1 MENVLRT
8 RQIVNIG
15 QILDRLQH
23 VRKTSRGW
31 TALCPAH
38 PDRSPSLSIAEG
50 RDGRALVRCWAGC
63 TFQEIARALGFDP
76 RDLSPGLPRPRTQE
90 ERRAA
95 AEQARQREQERALE
109 RWSDA
114 AYVRLIPL
122 RRCLWLVL
130 DGPDDLRSDWCTLLD
145 FSDIILDELQYGNLA
160 DKLAVFRA
168 ARALGRLRRRP
179 TTFFPG

>member
-1 MENVLRT
+1 ML
-8 RQIVNIG
+8 
-15 QILDRLQH
+15 
-23 VRKTSRGW
+23 GW
-31 TALCPAH
+31 LH
-38 PDRSPSLSIAEG
+38 
-50 RDGRALVRCWAGC
+50 
-63 TFQEIARALGFDP
+63 FP
-76 RDLSPGLPRPRTQE
+76 RDRQGFGIRPPRLIPGLPRPRTQE

-168 ARALGRLRRRP
+168 AHADRLGMAGVVI
-179 TTFFPG
+179 TG